1 MTQFEKKGDINEF
14 LIGKPGFLEWPFWRE
29 ELACT
34 LECLEGKSQMYFTW
48 VYFKTLMTVIN
59 TGLVPLTYA
68 FNLVSYQNDFSKS
81 LNYCLKC
88 FWLLILFF
96 YFFFNFYFYFVLLYN
111 AVLVLP
117 YIDMNPPQV
126 LHLIQVMKILAL
138 VSQ

>member
-96 YFFFNFYFYFVLLYN
+96 YFFLIFIFTLFYFTILYWFCHTFTWIHHGWLLLLYSST
-111 AVLVLP
+111 V
-117 YIDMNPPQV
+117 D
-126 LHLIQVMKILAL
+126 
-138 VSQ
+138 